1 MVNLCFY
8 FNVNTHVALDQAI
21 GISITHFHF
30 LFTVG
35 SRSGANSGSDA
46 SPPLQSYPEE
56 SSPENIAGTTPP
68 FGVSNGNAR
77 RNRNHQSTESDSDHS
92 DDPGGRNKGSSS
104 RKVT

>member
-1 MVNLCFY
+1 MQQEFSSPNFMFC
-8 FNVNTHVALDQAI
+8 
-21 GISITHFHF
+21 
-30 LFTVG
+30 FTVG

-68 FGVSNGNAR
+68 FGVSNGNVR

-92 DDPGGRNKGSSS
+92 DDPGGRNANKGSSS
-104 RKVT
+104 RKVIQYLANTLNKLI